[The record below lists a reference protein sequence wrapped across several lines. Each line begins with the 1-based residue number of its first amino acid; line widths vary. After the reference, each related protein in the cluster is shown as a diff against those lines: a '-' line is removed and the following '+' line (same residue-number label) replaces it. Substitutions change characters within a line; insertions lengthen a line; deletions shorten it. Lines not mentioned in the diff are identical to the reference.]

1 MNNELSTANFVQD
14 TSFELARLYE
24 DQGHLDEALIHYARL
39 LKLEPDNSLIQDSFD
54 RVENAVKEG
63 QDDAGRLRP
72 LLTAWMDLVLI
83 EARCEQVKS
92 LEQCYV

>member
-1 MNNELSTANFVQD
+1 MSNELSTASFVQD

-54 RVENAVKEG
+54 RVESAVKEG
-63 QDDAGRLRP
+63 QGDAGRLRP
-72 LLTAWMDLVLI
+72 LLAAWMDLLLL
-83 EARCEQVKS
+83 EARCEQIKS
-92 LEQCYV
+92 MEQCYV